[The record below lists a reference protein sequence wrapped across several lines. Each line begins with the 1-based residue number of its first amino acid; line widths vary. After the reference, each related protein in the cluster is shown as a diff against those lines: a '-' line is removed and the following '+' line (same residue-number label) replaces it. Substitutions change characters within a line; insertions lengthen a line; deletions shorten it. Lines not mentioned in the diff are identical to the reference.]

1 MNTLA
6 TMLPPEIIERIADY
20 VEELADA
27 DGDPL
32 KSFALV
38 HSSWTLPAHRRL
50 FREVCPSHTDKDGRS
65 TIAHCFF
72 TLWSRLLGLLER
84 SPRIR
89 PLIHTLHVHLCSN
102 CDTMTLSKFFPNV
115 TTLVDYIGHGGK
127 SAPDYTLISSL
138 PTLQSLRFEIVGEAS
153 IPEPPMCLGGLQAL
167 KLVDFRVNGAHSQDV
182 FLRLLDRT
190 VTADNPGS
198 LHTIVLKYPIP
209 TEICA
214 FKEFLIKYKTITK
227 LSLDVQG
234 WFSHPAHD
242 EFSLEMRKSNS
253 SHS

>member
-6 TMLPPEIIERIADY
+6 TMLPPEILERIADY
-20 VEELADA
+20 VEEAADA

-38 HSSWTLPAHRRL
+38 HSSWTLPAQRRL
-50 FREVCPSHTDKDGRS
+50 FREVCPSHTDKDGRGII
-65 TIAHCFF
+65 THCFF
-72 TLWSRLLGLLER
+72 TLWPRLLRLLER

-89 PLIHTLHVHLCSN
+89 LLIHTLHVYLCSD
-102 CDTMTLSKFFPNV
+102 CDTVTLSKIFPNV

-127 SAPDYTLISSL
+127 SAPDYRLISSL
-138 PTLQSLRFEIVGEAS
+138 PTLQSLRFEVVGETS
-153 IPEPPMCLGGLQAL
+153 VPEPSICLDGLQAL
-167 KLVDFRVNGAHSQDV
+167 KLVDFRVNGAHRQNV

-214 FKEFLIKYKTITK
+214 FKEFLIKYKTITQ

-234 WFSHPAHD
+234 WFDRPAHD
-242 EFSLEMRKSNS
+242 EFRLTMRKLSTS
-253 SHS
+253 YP